1 MSESSKELKNIYISW
16 SPPRSTE
23 LGVEIGIYLYI
34 IIFILISFELGFSW
48 GWFSR

>member
-23 LGVEIGIYLYI
+23 SVGMEIGIYLYI
-34 IIFILISFELGFSW
+34 IIFY
-48 GWFSR
+48 RH